1 MTERRRLVFLACLLG
16 LPAAALAQASQPAP
30 GPEAPAATA
39 PVQAGP
45 EDEEWAVHKD
55 FAKMRPATIAVLPMD
70 NLSLEPGVEDALYNA
85 VYARLAAKGYAKISR
100 EHVGEVMK
108 KLGVT
113 IPGLLAGISPAH
125 LGRELDADALLMGQ
139 IEQSARINKVTY
151 DAVVVSCSLRLV
163 DAKTGTILW
172 HAEQW
177 RVAHRQWQLDPVNLL
192 INALANSGASR
203 EERVTY
209 LAGQM
214 LKTLPDGPIAI
225 ENDNLLEKAKV
236 IGK

>member
-1 MTERRRLVFLACLLG
+1 MNDRRVALLAWLLVTG
-16 LPAAALAQASQPAP
+16 GVALAQAPQPAAEPQPAP
-30 GPEAPAATA
+30 AAAPT
-39 PVQAGP
+39 QAGP
-45 EDEEWAVHKD
+45 EDEEWEVHKE
-55 FAKMRPATIAVLPMD
+55 FAKLRPATVAVLPMD
-70 NLSLEPGVEDALYNA
+70 NLSLEPGVEEALYNA

-100 EHVGEVMK
+100 EHVGAVMK

-139 IEQSARINKVTY
+139 IEQSARINKLAY

-172 HAEQW
+172 RAEQW

-209 LAGQM
+209 LATQM

-225 ENDNLLEKAKV
+225 ENDNLLEKAQV